1 MRQALLAVAI
11 IALAGA
17 CDPSQDA
24 EIPAG
29 PVTLTA
35 EAAGHYCQMTVLD
48 HAGPKAQVHLAGN
61 PNPLWF
67 TQVRDAIAYRR
78 QREQSA
84 EVVAVYVSDMG
95 RAPSWEAPGADNWID
110 ISSAHLVVGSHRR
123 GGMGAPELV
132 PFASA
137 EDARSFAGRHGGQI
151 LRIDQIADD
160 MVLGPVEVDPENMM
174 PGQAHHGGEG

>member
-1 MRQALLAVAI
+1 MRLALLAVAVS
-11 IALAGA
+11 ALAGA
-17 CDPSQDA
+17 CELSQDTGLPPHP
-24 EIPAG
+24 I
-29 PVTLTA
+29 TLTA

-48 HAGPKAQVHLAGN
+48 HGGPKAQVHLAAN

-84 EVVAVYVSDMG
+84 EIVAVFVSDMG
-95 RAPSWEAPGADNWID
+95 NAPSWEEPGADNWID

-137 EDARSFAGRHGGQI
+137 EDARGFVGQHGGEVLQ
-151 LRIDQIADD
+151 IDQIGDE

-174 PGQAHHGGEG
+174 PRPAHRGGEG